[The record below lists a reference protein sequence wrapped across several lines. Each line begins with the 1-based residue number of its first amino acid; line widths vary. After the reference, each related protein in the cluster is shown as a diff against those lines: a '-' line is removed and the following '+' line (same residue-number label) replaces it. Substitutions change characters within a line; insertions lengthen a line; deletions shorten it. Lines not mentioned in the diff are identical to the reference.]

1 MQKINKRSKGNE
13 KRSAPKAFCFGRAW
27 LCRGYRPG
35 LQAAQE
41 DELAG
46 EGGGDAQ
53 GDASGK
59 LGGAHAQNI
68 AGVIKGYFV
77 IPA

>member
-1 MQKINKRSKGNE
+1 MLWVRLALPE
-13 KRSAPKAFCFGRAW
+13 
-27 LCRGYRPG
+27 

-46 EGGGDAQ
+46 EGCGDAQ

-59 LGGAHAQNI
+59 LGGAHVQNI

>member
-1 MQKINKRSKGNE
+1 MTAENKEAEQR
-13 KRSAPKAFCFGRAW
+13 KRKKKRTQSILLWVR
-27 LCRGYRPG
+27 LTLLV

-53 GDASGK
+53 GDAACK
-59 LGGAHAQNI
+59 LGGVHVQNI